1 MFFLMFPWLLG
12 GTECSFVATSG
23 SSSSDEER
31 RNGLV
36 IIIQDGQLVDAPV
49 EGVRFESGALNGVTG
64 PNGEFQFEDGATVA
78 FFIGDIPLGDE
89 VPAKAFM
96 TPLDLVPGGDID
108 TPAVINIARLLQS
121 LDALPGDRRITIP
134 AQVRGLAR
142 RANSGLGASIEALD
156 FADDT
161 AFVNAASQLVA
172 TLTQAYGFTAML
184 VDADTARR
192 HLQDSLLEANSPG
205 VNAATAPVR

>member
-1 MFFLMFPWLLG
+1 
-12 GTECSFVATSG
+12 
-23 SSSSDEER
+23 
-31 RNGLV
+31 
-36 IIIQDGQLVDAPV
+36 
-49 EGVRFESGALNGVTG
+49 
-64 PNGEFQFEDGATVA
+64 
-78 FFIGDIPLGDE
+78 
-89 VPAKAFM
+89 
-96 TPLDLVPGGDID
+96 
-108 TPAVINIARLLQS
+108 VINIARLLQS

-192 HLQDSLLEANSPG
+192 HLQDSLLEANSLG
-205 VNAATAPVR
+205 VNAVTAPVR